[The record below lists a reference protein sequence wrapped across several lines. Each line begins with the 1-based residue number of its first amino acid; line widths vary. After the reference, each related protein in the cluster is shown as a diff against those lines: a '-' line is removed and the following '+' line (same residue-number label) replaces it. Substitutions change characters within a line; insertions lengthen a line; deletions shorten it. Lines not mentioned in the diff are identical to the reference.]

1 MRFNLC
7 VLLILICFSC
17 SKNDRETYK
26 YLKTFYDSEIEI
38 PSNLMRENYTVRDV
52 QTLFVLRGQ
61 EAALYRATAVV
72 LLETRRIDPAYL
84 AESSPTSIKTIGI
97 QPLGYQIPRSFDSV
111 TSLTTGRQG
120 TYYWNPC
127 IRTDAQGHADIV
139 LPELPEGCYFRLVGQ
154 TLDGRW
160 FAHRIIH

>member
-26 YLKTFYDSEIEI
+26 YLNTFYDSEIEI

-61 EAALYRATAVV
+61 EAAL
-72 LLETRRIDPAYL
+72 
-84 AESSPTSIKTIGI
+84 
-97 QPLGYQIPRSFDSV
+97 
-111 TSLTTGRQG
+111 
-120 TYYWNPC
+120 
-127 IRTDAQGHADIV
+127 
-139 LPELPEGCYFRLVGQ
+139 
-154 TLDGRW
+154 
-160 FAHRIIH
+160 